1 MHLLKAIVIS
11 LVIAVSAMAAEEGVL
26 KVDLKADQ
34 VIGVQKLGSIK
45 VEGVGTVKLTASL
58 EGKLVVVQAI
68 GAEGKVLGRA
78 ESTVGLNETPI
89 YVTTPKGLK
98 KLTVIWK
105 GP

>member
-1 MHLLKAIVIS
+1 MHLIKAIVIS
-11 LVIAVSAMAAEEGVL
+11 LVITVSAMAAEEGVL

-34 VIGVQKLGSIK
+34 VQGVQNLGSMK

>member
-1 MHLLKAIVIS
+1 MGRIGIAISFLLLA
-11 LVIAVSAMAAEEGVL
+11 LPAWAAQDLVL
-26 KVDLKADQ
+26 KVDQKADQ
-34 VIGVQKLGSIK
+34 VMGLVELGTLP
-45 VEGVGTVKLTASL
+45 VEGAGTVKLTASR
-58 EGKLVVVQAI
+58 EGKLVVIQAI
-68 GAEGKVLGRA
+68 GAEGKVIGRA

>member
-1 MHLLKAIVIS
+1 MNLIKAIVIS
-11 LVIAVSAMAAEEGVL
+11 LVIAVSAIAAEESVL

-34 VIGVQKLGSIK
+34 VQGVQNLGSMK
-45 VEGVGTVKLTASL
+45 VEGFGTVKLTASL